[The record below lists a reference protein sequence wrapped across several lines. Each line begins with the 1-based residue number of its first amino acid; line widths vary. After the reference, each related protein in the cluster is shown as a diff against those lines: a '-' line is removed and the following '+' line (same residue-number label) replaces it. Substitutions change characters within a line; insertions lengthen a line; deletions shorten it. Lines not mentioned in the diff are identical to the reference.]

1 MFLVDSKESKKS
13 TGSVE
18 EGINALIEKC
28 KGQVIRFEMWD
39 ERKIAY
45 EINGTSNGTYYLY
58 YFSGDPETISQLNRE
73 CKLSPLVLRALFLR
87 VKKIPDPE
95 TTKPR
100 EREDAFGDRG
110 YSYGRRDRDRDR
122 ASKPDVVDAPKE
134 EVAESPEEVSGSEDV
149 PEEPAGI
156 ETVEAAPTAG
166 DEEEK
171 NIE

>member
-13 TGSVE
+13 SGSPE

-28 KGQVIRFEMWD
+28 KGSVIRSELWD

-45 EINGTSNGTYYLY
+45 EINGTTNGTYYLY

-73 CKLSPLVLRALFLR
+73 CKLSPLVLRALFLSI
-87 VKKIPDPE
+87 KKIPDPE

-100 EREDAFGDRG
+100 DREDAFGDRD
-110 YSYGRRDRDRDR
+110 SSPEKKDRD
-122 ASKPDVVDAPKE
+122 DAPKADAEPAPEAKEAAEPAATAVETE
-134 EVAESPEEVSGSEDV
+134 EAPAAGSESPE
-149 PEEPAGI
+149 PAP
-156 ETVEAAPTAG
+156 APA

-171 NIE
+171 DKE